1 MIAFIN
7 VAGCQERIG
16 TTTQALQLARF
27 IRSMDYDVAYM
38 EMNDKNYIKNTNLV
52 YSDYEEQDTGIITVQ
67 GIDVIPRSKYID
79 IKKGG
84 SNLDF
89 LIIDHGCVND
99 KRFDRKE
106 FLHGGIPILVG
117 GIKANELGETENAL
131 RDNEMQKAFFVFSFV
146 EDGDNEEL
154 LINMGRK
161 KDETFFSPY
170 FPDPFVQMDE
180 SKEDYFQQVMSAVMQ
195 RVEGGN

>member
-7 VAGCQERIG
+7 VAGCIDRIG
-16 TTTQALQLARF
+16 TTTQAVQLTRF
-27 IRSMDYDVAYM
+27 IKSMDYDVAYM
-38 EMNDKNYIKNTNLV
+38 EMNDKNYIKNTNSV
-52 YSDYEEQDTGIITVQ
+52 YSDYEEKDTGIISVQ
-67 GIDVIPRSKYID
+67 GIDVIPRHKYID

-146 EDGDNEEL
+146 EEEDNEEL
-154 LINMGRK
+154 LLNMGRK

-180 SKEDYFQQVMSAVMQ
+180 SKEDYFQQVMSAVML
-195 RVEGGN
+195 RVERG

>member
-7 VAGCQERIG
+7 VAGCMDRIG

-27 IRSMDYDVAYM
+27 IKSMDYDVAYM
-38 EMNDKNYIKNTNLV
+38 EMNDKNYIKNTKLV
-52 YSDYEEQDTGIITVQ
+52 YSDYEEQDTDVITVQ
-67 GIDVIPRSKYID
+67 GIDVIPRNKLSD
-79 IKKGG
+79 IRKGG
-84 SNLDF
+84 ANLDF
-89 LIIDHGCVND
+89 LIIDHGTVND
-99 KRFDRKE
+99 KKFDKKE
-106 FLHGGIPILVG
+106 FLQGGVPILVG
-117 GIKANELGETENAL
+117 GIKANELLETENAL
-131 RDNEMQKAFFVFSFV
+131 RDKDMQKAFFIFSFV
-146 EDGDNEEL
+146 EDGDNDEL
-154 LINMGRK
+154 LVNMGKK